1 MTTQLEKQFFDTY
14 KIEKSVREWQQ
25 YNHSLVA
32 KGLQVYETRKKL
44 EEDGFIKITQRKLQ
58 PSEFNDC
65 VYWEEYLYPPILCEC
80 IIKLFLI
87 ANEIDFGTKAT
98 TIEELKND
106 LLTFLIEE
114 KDDIVI
120 NEVRRVFR

>member
-1 MTTQLEKQFFDTY
+1 MTTQLEKQFFDTF

-25 YNHSLVA
+25 YNRRLVA
-32 KGLQVYETRKKL
+32 KGLEVYERRKKL
-44 EEDGFIKITQRKLQ
+44 EEEGFIKITQRKLQ

-65 VYWEEYLYPPILCEC
+65 VYWEEWLYPPILCEC

-87 ANEIDFGTKAT
+87 ANEINFNTKAT
-98 TIEELKND
+98 TIEELKD
-106 LLTFLIEE
+106 DILKFLIDN

-120 NEVRRVFR
+120 NEVRKVFE